1 MGMDLVRRRD
11 SRKWSCSNAL
21 WLYLLDAAMKSG
33 WKPSGTENKSEE
45 KGNHDAQDYHSD
57 NGQIVTSSD
66 AEQIHKCLQTF
77 IRQHNPT
84 GIEKEVLESFI
95 EWVARRDENN
105 TLVDV
110 PGFIIR

>member
-21 WLYLLDAAMKSG
+21 WLYLLDAAVEAG

-45 KGNHDAQDYHSD
+45 KGNRDAQDYYSQ
-57 NGQIVTSSD
+57 NGQVVTSSD
-66 AEQIHKCLQTF
+66 AEQIYECLQTF
-77 IRQHNPT
+77 IRQHHPT